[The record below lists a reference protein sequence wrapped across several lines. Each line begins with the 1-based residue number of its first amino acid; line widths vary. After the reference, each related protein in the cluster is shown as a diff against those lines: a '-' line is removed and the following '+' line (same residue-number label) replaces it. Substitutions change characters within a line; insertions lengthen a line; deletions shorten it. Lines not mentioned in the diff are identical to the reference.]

1 MTFNNARHLARMTL
15 EEIAEHLQLSLKTI
29 KRYEETN
36 KAPRAVIYCLKLIGG
51 HIPTISKR
59 NDFTGWSFG
68 SGFLWS
74 PTGEKFTSGDV
85 LSLRINLAL
94 IRSQRVE
101 LEQIKSRSIVR
112 GSAKII
118 PFPSKL
124 ERRELKA

>member
-1 MTFNNARHLARMTL
+1 MTL
-15 EEIAEHLQLSLKTI
+15 QEIATVLGLSLKTV
-29 KRYEETN
+29 KRYESTN
-36 KAPRAVIYCLKLIGG
+36 NAPRVVVYCLTLIGG
-51 HIPTISKR
+51 HIPTFSKR

-68 SGFLWS
+68 DGFLWS
-74 PTGEKFTSGDV
+74 PAGEKFTSGDV

-118 PFPSKL
+118 PFPSRL